1 MNGLIVQ
8 ALRALRIRPL
18 KTTASGLFYH
28 PQQSVLNPHLLH
40 LQTACIRYISLEQR
54 SQSTLLV
61 FSVQL
66 EFEDSLVDE
75 ISVREFGRSGIFSIV
90 RCLALFGIA
99 LENQVIEDE

>member
-8 ALRALRIRPL
+8 ALRALRIPPL
-18 KTTASGLFYH
+18 KTISNLFYH

-54 SQSTLLV
+54 SQSTLLF

-66 EFEDSLVDE
+66 ESEDSLVDE
-75 ISVREFGRSGIFSIV
+75 SLVREFGRSGIFSIV

-99 LENQVIEDE
+99 LDNQVTEYE